1 MFATIK
7 KFIRKIKTRK
17 AYKLYGWYPQSVPQK
32 ILGSER
38 YVGLDIGAA
47 VEIPWH
53 WSEMIKFG
61 FIYAVEPHKVSADL
75 LREKYKNANYVV
87 IQEALSADG
96 GVKKL
101 YMTNVPT
108 GSSLLEPNLD
118 YQYADPAYFVPWQT
132 EEIETKTAE
141 DVMQEY
147 GIADIDSVKI
157 DTQGTELE
165 ILSGFG
171 DGYLNGLLSVEFEAG
186 VPGAYKNQT
195 EFFKTHEFM
204 TGYDFELFDLKPA
217 RGNIYLRD
225 GIQYGRPHTVSS
237 KIEEVD
243 VLYFK
248 KLDFVLSCKNKSK
261 LIKLIV
267 AYCVYSFFDE
277 AYLAVD
283 KGVEAGLL
291 DSFEQNRFRQA
302 IIEWHNYKSYFK
314 YHWFSY
320 GLWHLI

>member
-1 MFATIK
+1 MFAAIK
-7 KFIRKIKTRK
+7 KFIRKSKTRK
-17 AYKLYGWYPQSVPQK
+17 AYKLYGWYSQSIPQK

-53 WSEMIKFG
+53 WSEMIKLG
-61 FIYAVEPHKVSADL
+61 FIYAVEPHRVSADF
-75 LREKYKNANYVV
+75 LREKYKNANYMVL
-87 IQEALSADG
+87 QEALSADG

-101 YMTNVPT
+101 YLTNTPT

-118 YQYADPAYFVPWQT
+118 YRYGDPDYFVPWQT
-132 EEIETKTAE
+132 EEINTKSAKN
-141 DVMQEY
+141 VMQEY

-171 DGYLNGLLSVEFEAG
+171 SEYLGGLLSVEFEAG
-186 VPGAYKNQT
+186 VPGAYKDQT

-204 TGYDFELFDLKPA
+204 SSYDFELFDVKPA
-217 RGNIYLRD
+217 RANMHFKD
-225 GIQYGRPHTVSS
+225 GIPYKKLRTVSS
-237 KIEEVD
+237 KIHEVD

-248 KLDFVLSCKNKSK
+248 KLDFILSSKNKSK

-277 AYLAVD
+277 AYFAVD

-291 DSFEQNRFRQA
+291 DSSEKDRFRQA
-302 IIEWHNYKSYFK
+302 IVEWHDYKTNFK
-314 YHWFSY
+314 YHWFNY
-320 GLWHLI
+320 GI